1 MAKRK
6 LEATDLFKIQSITNP
21 VISPDGNEAVF
32 IRTEMHKKDN
42 KYYAYLYHVNIE
54 TNEVTQWT
62 HAKEKVSSP
71 KWSADGKQLAF
82 ISNRDD
88 KNQIYIM
95 SAKGGEAKQLTKFEK
110 GVSSFIW
117 SPCSKKI
124 WFSASLKEG
133 KSWTDEAE
141 KKENKLPE
149 AYVVDKMKY
158 HNDGVGLLPKD
169 TYRQI
174 GSIVIAS
181 GEITAFTEGII

>member
-42 KYYAYLYHVNIE
+42 KYYAYLYHVKIE

-62 HAKEKVSSP
+62 YAKEKVSSP

-124 WFSASLKEG
+124 WFSASLK
-133 KSWTDEAE
+133 
-141 KKENKLPE
+141 
-149 AYVVDKMKY
+149 
-158 HNDGVGLLPKD
+158 DG
-169 TYRQI
+169 R
-174 GSIVIAS
+174 S
-181 GEITAFTEGII
+181 